1 MDDRQTQI
9 REGAGLEESRINRDL
24 IDFLNKWSSPVLFLL
39 AGLAAAWWGM
49 QQLEKR
55 KIAKIDRAFSDLD
68 TAFVG
73 GNPSPDSLQTLATE
87 YEGVRAVP
95 EMALL
100 TTTDIYLGAFIRGV
114 EPGAQLDRVS
124 GQPMDEADKLD
135 ETQRGTYLSSAGD
148 LAQRVVDMTQ
158 DNDAK
163 AMLTVQALVRLA
175 VVSEGKRDFDAAKA
189 HYSRAAEIAQ
199 SNGFPILAQF
209 ATNRAADVETLGEV
223 DALPS
228 RDELTALP
236 GEAMDMDTLNELLNA
251 STPLIESA
259 PSDSNAEESEIPSES
274 QEEDPAETPTTDT
287 P

>member
-114 EPGAQLDRVS
+114 EPGAQLDRVT
-124 GQPMDEADKLD
+124 GLPVDEADKLD
-135 ETQRGTYLSSAGD
+135 ETQRGAYLNSAGD
-148 LAQRVVDMTQ
+148 LAQRVVTMTK

-175 VVSEGKRDFDAAKA
+175 VVSEGKRDFAGAQA
-189 HYSRAAEIAQ
+189 HYTRAAEIAE

-209 ATNRAADVETLGEV
+209 ATNRAAQVESLEEI
-223 DALPS
+223 DELPS
-228 RDELTALP
+228 RDQLTALP

-251 STPLIESA
+251 STPAIESD
-259 PSDSNAEESEIPSES
+259 PSEMEVEEVDSAEES
-274 QEEDPAETPTTDT
+274 QEEVPADAPATDT